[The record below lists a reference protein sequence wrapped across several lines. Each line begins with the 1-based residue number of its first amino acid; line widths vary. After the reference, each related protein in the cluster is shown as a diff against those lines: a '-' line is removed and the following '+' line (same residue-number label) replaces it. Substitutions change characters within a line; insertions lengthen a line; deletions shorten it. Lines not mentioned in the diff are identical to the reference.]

1 MHDTILH
8 ILNTTKTRIQTFG
21 AEPCPEGS
29 QLQFQ
34 KRDFIAAVTAA
45 RARGQVPVIAEVKP
59 ASPGKA
65 FREIPPAVA
74 AELAWE
80 MEEAGA
86 VAISV
91 LTEPGVFRGSLENLK
106 EVRKTV
112 CLPVLRKDF
121 IIDRLQLEETGS
133 DLVLLIAG
141 ILGKEL
147 GTFVELALEKG
158 FEPLVEIHN
167 REELELALETHTK
180 LIGINNRNLETLKI
194 DLATTE
200 ELAPIIR
207 EYDLDHGTSHIIIS
221 ESGMNSSGDVRRVMK
236 AGADAVLIG
245 SALME
250 SNSVF
255 EKTKEFVQSFCWR
268 E

>member
-1 MHDTILH
+1 MHDSILH
-8 ILNTTKTRIQTFG
+8 ILNTTKTRIQAFG
-21 AEPCPEGS
+21 ADIHTEEPQP
-29 QLQFQ
+29 QFQ
-34 KRDFIAAVTAA
+34 KRNFIAAVAA
-45 RARGQVPVIAEVKP
+45 VRADGRVPVIAEVKP
-59 ASPGKA
+59 ASPGKS

-91 LTEPGVFRGSLENLK
+91 LTEPGVFRGSL
-106 EVRKTV
+106 RKPEHSQETV

-121 IIDRLQLEETGS
+121 IIDRLQIQEAGS
-133 DLVLLIAG
+133 DLILLIAG

-147 GTFVELALEKG
+147 NAFVDLALEKG
-158 FEPLVEIHN
+158 FEPLVEVHN
-167 REELELALETHTK
+167 REELELALETNTK
-180 LIGINNRNLETLKI
+180 IIGINNRDFETLKI

-200 ELAPIIR
+200 ELAPLIR
-207 EYDLDHGTSHIIIS
+207 EYDLDHGTGHIIIS
-221 ESGMNSSGDVRRVMK
+221 ESGMNSPGDVRRVIQ

-250 SNSVF
+250 SASVF
-255 EKTKEFVQSFCWR
+255 R
-268 E
+268 EN

>member
-1 MHDTILH
+1 MHDSILH
-8 ILNTTKTRIQTFG
+8 ILNTTKTRIQNFG
-21 AEPCPEGS
+21 ADIHTEETQP
-29 QLQFQ
+29 QFQ
-34 KRDFIAAVTAA
+34 KRDFIAAVAA
-45 RARGQVPVIAEVKP
+45 VRADGRMPVIAEVKP
-59 ASPGKA
+59 ASPGKS
-65 FREIPPAVA
+65 FREIPPAEA

-106 EVRKTV
+106 QVRKTV

-121 IIDRLQLEETGS
+121 IIDRRQLEETGS
-133 DLVLLIAG
+133 DLILLIAG
-141 ILGKEL
+141 ILGPEL
-147 GTFVELALEKG
+147 DAFVDLALEKG
-158 FEPLVEIHN
+158 FEPLVEVHN
-167 REELELALETHTK
+167 SEELELALETDTK
-180 LIGINNRNLETLKI
+180 LIGINNRNFETLKI

-200 ELAPIIR
+200 ALAPLIR

-221 ESGMNSSGDVRRVMK
+221 ESGMNSPADVRRVIE

-250 SNSVF
+250 SDSVF

>member
-1 MHDTILH
+1 MHDSILH
-8 ILNTTKTRIQTFG
+8 ILNTTKTRIQAFG
-21 AEPCPEGS
+21 PDIHKEGP
-29 QLQFQ
+29 QPQFQ
-34 KRDFIAAVTAA
+34 KRDFIAAVEAA
-45 RARGQVPVIAEVKP
+45 RAEGRAPVIAEVKP
-59 ASPGKA
+59 ASPGKS
-65 FREIPPAVA
+65 FREIPPSAA

-121 IIDRLQLEETGS
+121 IIDRVQLEEEGS

-147 GTFVELALEKG
+147 GAFVELAIEKG
-158 FEPLVEIHN
+158 FEPLVEVHN
-167 REELELALETHTK
+167 REELELALETGTRI
-180 LIGINNRNLETLKI
+180 IGINNRNFETLKI

-200 ELAPIIR
+200 ELAPLIR

-221 ESGMNSSGDVRRVMK
+221 ESGMNSSADVRRVMQ

-250 SNSVF
+250 SDSVF

-268 E
+268 

>member
-1 MHDTILH
+1 MHDSILH
-8 ILNTTKTRIQTFG
+8 ILNTTKIRVQALGVEIHNEDPQ
-21 AEPCPEGS
+21 P
-29 QLQFQ
+29 QFL
-34 KRDFIAAVTAA
+34 KRDFIAAVAA
-45 RARGQVPVIAEVKP
+45 VRADGRVPVITEVKP
-59 ASPGKA
+59 ASPGKS
-65 FREIPPAVA
+65 FRDIPPAAA

-106 EVRKTV
+106 AVRKTV

-121 IIDRLQLEETGS
+121 IIDRRQLEEAGS
-133 DLVLLIAG
+133 DLILLIAG

-147 GTFVELALEKG
+147 DSFVDLALEKG
-158 FEPLVEIHN
+158 FEPLVEVHN
-167 REELELALETHTK
+167 REELELALETDTK
-180 LIGINNRNLETLKI
+180 LIGINNRNFDTLKI

-200 ELAPIIR
+200 ELAPLIR

-221 ESGMNSSGDVRRVMK
+221 ESGMNSPEDVRRVMQ

-250 SNSVF
+250 SDSVF
-255 EKTKEFVQSFCWR
+255 EKTKEFVQSVCWR
-268 E
+268 

>member
-1 MHDTILH
+1 MHDSILH
-8 ILNTTKTRIQTFG
+8 ILNTTKTRIQAFG
-21 AEPCPEGS
+21 AETCPEGLQP
-29 QLQFQ
+29 QLQ
-34 KRDFIAAVTAA
+34 KRDFIAAVAAA
-45 RARGQVPVIAEVKP
+45 RADGRVPVIAEVKP
-59 ASPGKA
+59 ASPGKS
-65 FREIPPAVA
+65 FREITPATA

-106 EVRKTV
+106 TVRKTV

-121 IIDRLQLEETGS
+121 IIDRLQLEEAGS

-147 GTFVELALEKG
+147 GSFVELALEKG
-158 FEPLVEIHN
+158 FEPLVEVHN
-167 REELELALETHTK
+167 REELELALETDAK
-180 LIGINNRNLETLKI
+180 LIGINNRNFETLKI
-194 DLATTE
+194 NLATTE
-200 ELAPIIR
+200 ELAPLIR
-207 EYDLDHGTSHIIIS
+207 EYDLDHGTSHTIIS
-221 ESGMNSSGDVRRVMK
+221 ESGMNSPGDIRRVMQ

-245 SALME
+245 SAIME

-255 EKTKEFVQSFCWR
+255 EKTKELVQSFCWR
-268 E
+268 W

>member
-1 MHDTILH
+1 MDDSILH
-8 ILNTTKTRIQTFG
+8 ILNTTKTRIQAFG
-21 AEPCPEGS
+21 PDIHKEGP
-29 QLQFQ
+29 QPQFQ
-34 KRDFIAAVTAA
+34 KRDFIAAVAA
-45 RARGQVPVIAEVKP
+45 IRAEGRAPVIAEVKP
-59 ASPGKA
+59 ASPGKS
-65 FREIPPAVA
+65 FREIPPSAA

-121 IIDRLQLEETGS
+121 IIDRVQLEEEGS

-147 GTFVELALEKG
+147 GAFVELAIEKG
-158 FEPLVEIHN
+158 FEPLVEVHN
-167 REELELALETHTK
+167 REELELALETGTRI
-180 LIGINNRNLETLKI
+180 IGINNRNFETLKI

-200 ELAPIIR
+200 ELAPLIR

-221 ESGMNSSGDVRRVMK
+221 ESGMNSSADVRRVMQ

-250 SNSVF
+250 SDSVF

-268 E
+268 

>member
-1 MHDTILH
+1 MHYSILH
-8 ILNTTKTRIQTFG
+8 ILNTTKTRVQTFG
-21 AEPCPEGS
+21 PDIHKEGP
-29 QLQFQ
+29 QPKFQ
-34 KRDFIAAVTAA
+34 KRDFIAAVAA
-45 RARGQVPVIAEVKP
+45 VKAEGRAPVIAEVKP
-59 ASPGKA
+59 ASPGKS
-65 FREIPPAVA
+65 FREIPPAAA

-91 LTEPGVFRGSLENLK
+91 LTEPGVFHGSLENLR

-121 IIDRLQLEETGS
+121 IIDKVQLEEEGS

-147 GTFVELALEKG
+147 GYFVELAIEKG
-158 FEPLVEIHN
+158 FEPLVEVHS
-167 REELELALETHTK
+167 REELELALETKTRI
-180 LIGINNRNLETLKI
+180 IGINNRNFETLEI

-200 ELAPIIR
+200 ELAPLIR

-221 ESGMNSSGDVRRVMK
+221 ESGMNNSEDVRRVMQ

-250 SNSVF
+250 SDSVF
-255 EKTKEFVQSFCWR
+255 KKTKEFVQSFCWR
-268 E
+268 

>member
-1 MHDTILH
+1 MHYSILH
-8 ILNTTKTRIQTFG
+8 ILNTTKTRIQAFG
-21 AEPCPEGS
+21 PYIQKEGP
-29 QLQFQ
+29 QQQFQ
-34 KRDFIAAVTAA
+34 KRDFIAAVAAA
-45 RARGQVPVIAEVKP
+45 RAEGRVPVIAEVKP
-59 ASPGKA
+59 ASPGKS
-65 FREIPPAVA
+65 FREISPALA
-74 AELAWE
+74 ADLAWE

-91 LTEPGVFRGSLENLK
+91 LTEPVVFHGSLKNLE

-121 IIDRLQLEETGS
+121 IIDRVQLEEEGS

-141 ILGKEL
+141 ILGNRL
-147 GTFVELALEKG
+147 GEFVELAIEKG
-158 FEPLVEIHN
+158 FEPLVEVHS
-167 REELELALETHTK
+167 REELEIALETGTRI
-180 LIGINNRNLETLKI
+180 IGINNRNFETLKI

-200 ELAPIIR
+200 ELAPLIR

-221 ESGMNSSGDVRRVMK
+221 ESGMNSSSDVRRVMQ

-250 SNSVF
+250 SDSVF

-268 E
+268 